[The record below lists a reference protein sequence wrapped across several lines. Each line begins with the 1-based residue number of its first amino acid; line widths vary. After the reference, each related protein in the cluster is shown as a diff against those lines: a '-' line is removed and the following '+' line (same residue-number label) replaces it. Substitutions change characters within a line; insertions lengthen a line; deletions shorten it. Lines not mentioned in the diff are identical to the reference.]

1 MYLYHI
7 ISDTEE
13 RTSCYYI
20 FTFHCSG
27 VGDNFQGF
35 VFCWF
40 FVYISYLFV
49 SSFCQRKSRMTQCW
63 KKKSQRW
70 AWLICGQS
78 LPILYTLLQQ
88 NLPFRKA
95 AIQVWPHTV
104 PFVFVCKTFW
114 MLLRACNP
122 IKLVLLDFTTV
133 DVKVA
138 DERKINQWNAFSLFL
153 GYCYLSSAKA
163 MKVLCF
169 EKNVVLVS
177 VSPHF

>member
-1 MYLYHI
+1 MIMYLYHI

-63 KKKSQRW
+63 KKKSQR
-70 AWLICGQS
+70 
-78 LPILYTLLQQ
+78 
-88 NLPFRKA
+88 
-95 AIQVWPHTV
+95 
-104 PFVFVCKTFW
+104 
-114 MLLRACNP
+114 
-122 IKLVLLDFTTV
+122 
-133 DVKVA
+133 
-138 DERKINQWNAFSLFL
+138 
-153 GYCYLSSAKA
+153 
-163 MKVLCF
+163 
-169 EKNVVLVS
+169 
-177 VSPHF
+177 